1 LRFSGNPAVRSRP
14 HQGDEAGGDR
24 RRRVAFG
31 PIPGLGPVHRSH
43 QYQAKVAAVEARRQ
57 RQAGDQDLETSLVA
71 VAHAE
76 QLARFRATSAGRS
89 LARDCGGA
97 IAQRLGAI
105 LARWNR
111 LCEQL
116 SDDDTAMA
124 DDFYRLRLTPAE
136 RASVLRVL
144 AT

>member
-1 LRFSGNPAVRSRP
+1 L
-14 HQGDEAGGDR
+14 
-24 RRRVAFG
+24 
-31 PIPGLGPVHRSH
+31 
-43 QYQAKVAAVEARRQ
+43 
-57 RQAGDQDLETSLVA
+57 
-71 VAHAE
+71 
-76 QLARFRATSAGRS
+76 LAREW
-89 LARDCGGA
+89 GGA
-97 IAQRLGAI
+97 MAQRLGAI

-116 SDDDTAMA
+116 SDDDTAMP